1 MCSLFFSDVRQ
12 KLDEL
17 TRLFKDIQDS
27 GHSRQRALDDTLG
40 VAEKFWDDLNA
51 LNSTLKDLQDTLN
64 AAEKP
69 ALEPEAIREQQE
81 ELEVRCQGGRLCES
95 QPSPP

>member
-1 MCSLFFSDVRQ
+1 MSVLIYLCCISTDVRQ

-17 TRLFKDIQDS
+17 TRLFKDIQDT
-27 GHSRQRALDDTLG
+27 GRSRQRALDDTLG
-40 VAEKFWDDLNA
+40 IAEKFWDDLNT

-81 ELEVRCQGGRLCES
+81 ELEVMCQAV
-95 QPSPP
+95 